1 MPQEYPKISTNTTF
15 HASFYV
21 DSNLRKRWQ
30 KLAYSILY
38 QRILLLNRHTIRRD
52 QKSQA
57 FRAAKKVGSAGLEID
72 TISFYDVDKGVLARR
87 PAGKAYGEM
96 NLYQNVGDPTN
107 VNYIE
112 EKFSKLEGKA
122 AHLINQIHDARP
134 KNKITITRH
143 QVETLRKFTFLMHY
157 RKATNVASYFS
168 QDHPENTPL
177 AAWIRNFK
185 EKNGFKHDFDVWLFG
200 MRYYLDTPHHAI
212 ISTAEELKKK
222 YGDVK
227 LAEMMIRTQL
237 DADFEN
243 WHAIEYESISNGY
256 FLGICEA
263 ADGEEFVL
271 GSNGFG
277 LWEGTL
283 MGEPGVHRLYVIS
296 PQVAIILRDVFLL
309 APELRAMVKSSLS
322 DIALEKARTQY
333 ATSENFSSAKDEK
346 GFQDNATALAAY
358 RATPK
363 AQSDLFTFKITK
375 LTPPQTHNINEVIM
389 LNINPNGS
397 LTFCSPLS
405 ALSTVRAF
413 MASKDRFVQQR
424 KKDYSALLKELTSNS
439 PPTANA
445 APLQD
450 LEDNKFKLVLDS
462 IVNGAME
469 FKSEYDRAHHVFSL
483 LKDDSP
489 LSHPIAVKIR
499 KLTGTIVELW
509 TGILGAPP
517 KNHNRRPE
525 ANLVETLSKED
536 SDKFYSL
543 MKYFL
548 SKLGVEVQD
557 GTVLMTLV
565 EETII
570 LCVVQR
576 MARNRHEALEI
587 LLGDVQVI
595 TV

>member
-1 MPQEYPKISTNTTF
+1 M
-15 HASFYV
+15 
-21 DSNLRKRWQ
+21 
-30 KLAYSILY
+30 Y

-52 QKSQA
+52 QKSQP

-87 PAGKAYGEM
+87 LAGKAYGEM

-134 KNKITITRH
+134 KKKITITRH

-168 QDHPENTPL
+168 QDHPENAPL

-296 PQVAIILRDVFLL
+296 PQVAIILKDVFLL

-346 GFQDNATALAAY
+346 GFQENATALAAY

-405 ALSTVRAF
+405 ALNTVRAF

-469 FKSEYDRAHHVFSL
+469 FKSEYDRAHRVFSL

-489 LSHPIAVKIR
+489 LSHPMAVKIR

-509 TGILGAPP
+509 AGILGAPP
-517 KNHNRRPE
+517 KNHNRCPE
-525 ANLVETLSKED
+525 ANLVEILSKED
-536 SDKFYSL
+536 SDKFYSV
-543 MKYFL
+543 MKNLL
-548 SKLGVEVQD
+548 SKLGVEIQN
-557 GTVLMTLV
+557 GTVLMTLA

-576 MARNRHEALEI
+576 MARDRREALEI
-587 LLGDVQVI
+587 LLGNVQVI

>member
-30 KLAYSILY
+30 KLAYSIIY

-57 FRAAKKVGSAGLEID
+57 FRPAKKVGSAGLEID
-72 TISFYDVDKGVLARR
+72 MISFYDVDKGVLDRR
-87 PAGKAYGEM
+87 LAGKAYGEM

-107 VNYIE
+107 VNLE

-134 KNKITITRH
+134 KKKITITRQ
-143 QVETLRKFTFLMHY
+143 QVETLRKFIFLMHY
-157 RKATNVASYFS
+157 RSATHVASYYS
-168 QDHPENTPL
+168 QDHPENAPL
-177 AAWIRNFK
+177 AAWIRKFK
-185 EKNGFKHDFDVWLFG
+185 EKNGFEHDFDVWLFG

-222 YGDVK
+222 YGDAK

-277 LWEGTL
+277 LWEGTFV
-283 MGEPGVHRLYVIS
+283 GEPGVHRLYVIS
-296 PQVAIILRDVFLL
+296 PQLAIILRNIFLL
-309 APELRAMVKSSLS
+309 APKLKAMVKSSLS

-333 ATSENFSSAKDEK
+333 ATSQDFSSAKDEK
-346 GFQDNATALAAY
+346 GFQENAAALAAY

-363 AQSDLFTFKITK
+363 AQSDLFTFKRTK
-375 LTPPQTHNINEVIM
+375 LTSAQTHEINEVIM

-405 ALSTVRAF
+405 ALNTVRAF
-413 MASKDRFVQQR
+413 MASKDRFTQQR
-424 KKDYSALLKELTSNS
+424 KKDYRALLQELTSKS
-439 PPTANA
+439 PPTANS
-445 APLQD
+445 APSQN
-450 LEDNKFKLVLDS
+450 LEDN
-462 IVNGAME
+462 
-469 FKSEYDRAHHVFSL
+469 Y
-483 LKDDSP
+483 
-489 LSHPIAVKIR
+489 
-499 KLTGTIVELW
+499 
-509 TGILGAPP
+509 
-517 KNHNRRPE
+517 
-525 ANLVETLSKED
+525 
-536 SDKFYSL
+536 
-543 MKYFL
+543 
-548 SKLGVEVQD
+548 
-557 GTVLMTLV
+557 
-565 EETII
+565 
-570 LCVVQR
+570 
-576 MARNRHEALEI
+576 
-587 LLGDVQVI
+587 
-595 TV
+595 